1 MTPISPAQSQLLVP
15 DQKESSSWYQKLDT
29 KDNSSVFSG
38 TEKIVFFP
46 LVAMMIAE
54 SVDFIWADKIVWSN
68 VNVRYLLLW
77 SGFGVCTHHLMFSP
91 VTFYGTLA
99 LSEPA

>member
-1 MTPISPAQSQLLVP
+1 
-15 DQKESSSWYQKLDT
+15 
-29 KDNSSVFSG
+29 
-38 TEKIVFFP
+38 
-46 LVAMMIAE
+46 MMIAE

-91 VTFYGTLA
+91 VTFYGMLA
-99 LSEPA
+99 LLEPA